1 MDPLVLVAQ
10 AELQGTLPKA
20 LARKVRTRAQTLEA
34 AILRSEKASGLL
46 YPPYYIEPVLPV
58 SRSGVEFGQMGVLF
72 ARVIPATV
80 QGSLS
85 IVVQF
90 TAALVAF
97 GSKGTMEAVAAHEFT
112 HYLDLVRRLSRTNL
126 VSDERSSTL
135 FESAY
140 ADSERTIQPKLVFS
154 DKVLVS
160 LINRKFGAG
169 LSDER
174 LNEQVSEKWL
184 GKNLPVRLVAPD
196 ENVVRVGVG
205 SVLNTSFDPR
215 VLQKIAS
222 IEGKATP

>member
-20 LARKVRTRAQTLEA
+20 LARKVRTRAKTLEA
-34 AILRSEKASGLL
+34 AILRSEEASGLL

-97 GSKGTMEAVAAHEFT
+97 GSKGTLEAVAAHEFT

-154 DKVLVS
+154 DKALVS

-174 LNEQVSEKWL
+174 LNAQVSEKWL

>member
-20 LARKVRTRAQTLEA
+20 LARKVRTRAKTLEA

-97 GSKGTMEAVAAHEFT
+97 GSKGTLEAVAAHEFT

-154 DKVLVS
+154 DRALVS

-174 LNEQVSEKWL
+174 LNAQVSEKWL